1 MKQNNKEQKHEN
13 TLGRQIYLNGNLPN
27 VIAAFL
33 IFWYSVL
40 LAELDWKKIVITFTL
55 IAILVAFCILVLSPI
70 TNVMIT
76 GKISKKIDDW
86 KERQDEYD
94 DEARTELLIDI
105 YKLPKYKRIETF
117 IYFWVCAMILFAL
130 YHFIIEVPILKNV
143 LNFIGCTF
151 GAYVAALLSF
161 KASSR
166 AVSTYANKIVEQGVN
181 DEIVRNK
188 KHFGASYLAQFV
200 FYVAIPIIITCL
212 IFISYYAIAIYIDSR
227 GNWSAIHLT
236 RLKFLKSI
244 SIAVI
249 NIVACFISILF
260 FFKDIMKSS
269 THIQDS
275 MTHILK
281 NDIFTVELNPT
292 DISNEVSYNL
302 YLINKIIILFR
313 SVFSKI
319 QGIGKEMIQPS
330 LELSQIS
337 EETAATAYEQ
347 AAGVREIL
355 STMEDTD
362 DQTRGIVEKISSVT
376 TTAEDTFR
384 NVETG
389 FFTLQTELDKMN
401 EITEANMATITGIK
415 DLGTRIGN
423 IWEIVN
429 IINDISEQTRII
441 AFNAELEASEAGD
454 AGKSFHIVANEVRRL
469 AAGITDSV
477 EQIRDRITEIQHTS
491 DNLIITSEGGTEKIT
506 EGRELTLKLETKFSD
521 IRKSSEIT
529 VESALDIK
537 NVVDQQSASFD
548 QIVETLRQ
556 ISSGIENFSA
566 STNTVNETA
575 AELKEA
581 ADNLDKLHQQIITT
595 DDDEDEEEI
604 ITVEQ

>member
-1 MKQNNKEQKHEN
+1 MKQNKD
-13 TLGRQIYLNGNLPN
+13 TLGREIYLRGNLPN

-40 LAELDWKKIVITFTL
+40 LAELDWKKTLITFVL

-76 GKISKKIDDW
+76 GRISKKVEEW
-86 KERQDEYD
+86 KQKKDEYTD
-94 DEARTELLIDI
+94 SERTDLLLEI
-105 YKLPKYKRIETF
+105 YKLPKYKRMETF
-117 IYFWVCAMILFAL
+117 IYFWVCAMILFCL
-130 YHFIIEVPILKNV
+130 YHFIIEVNILKNI

-161 KASSR
+161 KASSK
-166 AVSTYANKIVEQGVN
+166 AVSNYAKQIVEMGV
-181 DEIVRNK
+181 DDDLVRQK
-188 KHFGASYLAQFV
+188 KYFGASYLAQFI
-200 FYVAIPIIITCL
+200 FYVAVPIAVTAI
-212 IFISYYAIAIYIDSR
+212 IFICYYAIAIYIDSR
-227 GNWSAIHLT
+227 GNWYAIHLT
-236 RLKFLKSI
+236 KFKFLKSI
-244 SIAVI
+244 SIAAI
-249 NIVACFISILF
+249 NIAATFISILF

-269 THIQDS
+269 THIQSS

-281 NDIFTVELNPT
+281 NDIFTVQLNPT

-313 SVFSKI
+313 SVFKNI

-362 DQTRGIVEKISSVT
+362 DQTRGIVDKISRVT

-389 FFTLQTELDKMN
+389 FFTLQSELDKMN

-537 NVVDQQSASFD
+537 NIVDQQSASFD

-556 ISSGIENFSA
+556 ISSGIENFSE

-575 AELKEA
+575 VELKTA
-581 ADNLDKLHQQIITT
+581 ADNLDRLHEQIITN
-595 DDDEDEEEI
+595 DEDEEEKI
-604 ITVEQ
+604 QVE

>member
-1 MKQNNKEQKHEN
+1 MKEVTIMKQNKD
-13 TLGRQIYLNGNLPN
+13 TLGREIYLRGNLPN
-27 VIAAFL
+27 VIVAFL
-33 IFWYSVL
+33 IFCYSVL
-40 LAELDWKKIVITFTL
+40 LAELDWKKTLITFVL

-70 TNVMIT
+70 TNVMIC
-76 GKISKKIDDW
+76 GKISKKVEEW
-86 KERQDEYD
+86 KLKQDEYTD
-94 DEARTELLIDI
+94 KDRTDLLNDI
-105 YKLPKYKRIETF
+105 YKLPKYKRMETF
-117 IYFWVCAMILFAL
+117 IYFLVCAMILFAI
-130 YHFIIEVPILKNV
+130 YHFVVEVNILKNV
-143 LNFIGCTF
+143 LNFIGCAF
-151 GAYVAALLSF
+151 GAYIAALLSF
-161 KASSR
+161 NASSK
-166 AVSTYANKIVEQGVN
+166 AVKGYANKIVSQGVD
-181 DEIVRNK
+181 DEQVTEK
-188 KHFGASYLAQFV
+188 KYFGASYLVQFI
-200 FYVAIPIIITCL
+200 FYVAMPIIITSL
-212 IFISYYAIAIYIDSR
+212 IFICYYAIAIYIDSR

-236 RLKFLKSI
+236 RAKFLKSI
-244 SIAVI
+244 SIAGI
-249 NIVACFISILF
+249 NIVACFLSILF

-281 NDIFTVELNPT
+281 NDIFTVQLNPT

-313 SVFSKI
+313 SVFKKI
-319 QGIGKEMIQPS
+319 QNIGKEMIQPS

-362 DQTRGIVEKISSVT
+362 DQTRGIVNKISSVT
-376 TTAEDTFR
+376 NTAEDTFK

-389 FFTLQTELDKMN
+389 FYTLQTELDKMN
-401 EITEANMATITGIK
+401 EITEANQATITGIK

-556 ISSGIENFSA
+556 ISSGIENFSE

-575 AELKEA
+575 AELKTA
-581 ADNLDKLHQQIITT
+581 ADNLDKLHEQIINH
-595 DDDEDEEEI
+595 DEEEE
-604 ITVEQ
+604 EQFNIKG